1 MANQPVRTLPPAGA
15 IQDEREIEAV
25 LEVLRSGDLNIGE
38 NVARFEDEVSTVLGK
53 ELGVMVNSGSSAL
66 LLGIGLLDLEPGDEI
81 ITSVL
86 TFSTDVSSIIQ
97 LGLVPV
103 FVDVEPDTFQIDV
116 NRIPE
121 MIGPRTKAIMTPNLM
136 GNCPDWDVIRAIAD
150 EHGLKVI
157 EDSCDVLDTRLR
169 GTRIGARSD
178 ISLTSF
184 AISHSLTCAGNGGM
198 VAMDDPELHDKCLT
212 RRRWGRRSES
222 YLYGS
227 RKGQDTRWGPLDDG
241 TMYDQ
246 IFIFDD
252 LGYNFEPSELGAA
265 YGLVQLS
272 KLQEFNARRQH
283 AFNRY
288 NDLLV
293 NHTDKV
299 ILPRTTPELDTT
311 WMRYGFILRPE
322 SGYDRT
328 DVQNFLEDPQR
339 AIPHGVDR
347 QHPPPARLLQYR
359 APGSVRRLPQRRL
372 GDEPCAVHPH
382 PPRAG
387 VRRRR
392 VRGGHPLRVVRGLS
406 RPDDRGPGRRR
417 SQPPA
422 NCPMSK

>member
-1 MANQPVRTLPPAGA
+1 MEQQPIRTLPPAGA

-25 LEVLRSGDLNIGE
+25 MNVLRSGNLYIGE
-38 NVARFEDEVSTVLGK
+38 NVARFEDEVSTLMGK
-53 ELGVMVNSGSSAL
+53 ERGVMVNSGSSAL
-66 LLGIGLLDLEPGDEI
+66 LLAIGMLDLEPGDEI

-86 TFSTDVSSIIQ
+86 TFSTDVAPMVQ
-97 LGLVPV
+97 QGLVPV

-116 NRIPE
+116 SRIGE
-121 MIGPRTKAIMTPNLM
+121 MIGPRTKAILTPNLM

-169 GTRIGARSD
+169 GTRIGTRND
-178 ISLTSF
+178 ISVTSF

-227 RKGQDTRWGPLDDG
+227 RQGEETRWGPLDDG

-252 LGYNFEPSELGAA
+252 IGYNFEPSELGAA
-265 YGLVQLS
+265 YGLVQLT
-272 KLQEFNARRQH
+272 KLQEFNARRRH
-283 AFNRY
+283 ACDRY

-299 ILPRTTPELDTT
+299 ILPRTTPEVDTT

-328 DVQNFLEDPQR
+328 DVQNFLEDRNVQSR
-339 AIPHGVDR
+339 MIWTGNILR
-347 QHPPPARLLQYR
+347 QPGFSGIEHR
-359 APGSVRRLPQRRL
+359 APTDGFPNADLVMSHALSIPTHHGLGSDDIGYVVDTLTEL
-372 GDEPCAVHPH
+372 F
-382 PPRAG
+382 
-387 VRRRR
+387 
-392 VRGGHPLRVVRGLS
+392 GG
-406 RPDDRGPGRRR
+406 
-417 SQPPA
+417 
-422 NCPMSK
+422 

>member
-1 MANQPVRTLPPAGA
+1 MTDRPVRTLPPAGA

-25 LEVLRSGDLNIGE
+25 MNVLRSGDLFIGE
-38 NVARFEDEVSTVLGK
+38 NVARFEDEVSTILGK
-53 ELGVMVNSGSSAL
+53 ERGVMVNSGSSAL
-66 LLGIGLLDLEPGDEI
+66 LLAVGLLDLAPGDEI

-86 TFSTDVSSIIQ
+86 TFSTDVSSITQ
-97 LGLVPV
+97 QGLVPV

-121 MIGPRTKAIMTPNLM
+121 MIGPRTKAILTPNLM

-178 ISLTSF
+178 ISVTSF

-198 VAMDDPELHDKCLT
+198 VAMDDPEVHDKCLT

-227 RKGQDTRWGPLDDG
+227 RQGEETRWGPLDDG

-272 KLQEFNARRQH
+272 KLQEFNARRRH
-283 AFNRY
+283 ACDRY

-299 ILPRTTPELDTT
+299 ILPRTTPELETT

-328 DVQNFLEDPQR
+328 EVQNFLEDRNVQSR
-339 AIPHGVDR
+339 MIWTGNILR
-347 QHPPPARLLQYR
+347 QPGFSGIEHR
-359 APGSVRRLPQRRL
+359 APADGFPNADLVMSHALSIPTHHGLGSDDIGYVVDTLSEL
-372 GDEPCAVHPH
+372 F
-382 PPRAG
+382 
-387 VRRRR
+387 
-392 VRGGHPLRVVRGLS
+392 GG
-406 RPDDRGPGRRR
+406 
-417 SQPPA
+417 
-422 NCPMSK
+422 

>member
-1 MANQPVRTLPPAGA
+1 MEERHIRTLPPAGA

-25 LEVLRSGDLNIGE
+25 MAVLRSGNLNIGE
-38 NVARFEDEVSTVLGK
+38 NVARFEDEVSTILGK
-53 ELGVMVNSGSSAL
+53 KRGVMVNSGSSAL
-66 LLGIGLLDLEPGDEI
+66 LLAVGLLDLEPGDEV

-86 TFSTDVSSIIQ
+86 TFSTDVSSIVQ

-116 NRIPE
+116 NRIAE
-121 MIGPRTKAIMTPNLM
+121 MIGPRTKAILTPNLM

-150 EHGLKVI
+150 KHGLKVI

-169 GTRIGARSD
+169 GTRLGTRAD
-178 ISLTSF
+178 ISVTSF

-198 VAMDDPELHDKCLT
+198 VAMDDPEMHDKCLT

-227 RKGQDTRWGPLDDG
+227 RQGQDTRWGPLDDG

-252 LGYNFEPSELGAA
+252 MGYNFEPSELGAA

-272 KLQEFNARRQH
+272 KLQEFNARRRH
-283 AFNRY
+283 ACDRY
-288 NDLLV
+288 NDLMA

-299 ILPRTTPELDTT
+299 ILPRTTPDLETT

-322 SGYDRT
+322 SGHDRT
-328 DVQNFLEDPQR
+328 EVQNFLEDRNVQSR
-339 AIPHGVDR
+339 MVWTGNILR
-347 QHPPPARLLQYR
+347 QPGFANIDHR
-359 APGSVRRLPQRRL
+359 APADGFPNADLVMNQALCIPTHHGLGS
-372 GDEPCAVHPH
+372 
-382 PPRAG
+382 
-387 VRRRR
+387 
-392 VRGGHPLRVVRGLS
+392 
-406 RPDDRGPGRRR
+406 DDIGYVIDTLTDLFSG
-417 SQPPA
+417 
-422 NCPMSK
+422 

>member
-1 MANQPVRTLPPAGA
+1 MTDRPVRTLPPAGA

-25 LEVLRSGDLNIGE
+25 LEVLRSGNLNIGE
-38 NVARFEDEVSTVLGK
+38 NVARFEDEVSTILGK
-53 ELGVMVNSGSSAL
+53 ERGVMVNSGSSAL
-66 LLGIGLLDLEPGDEI
+66 LLAISLLDLEPGDEI

-86 TFSTDVSSIIQ
+86 TFSTDVSSIVQ

-103 FVDVEPDTFQIDV
+103 FVDVEPDTYQIDV
-116 NRIPE
+116 SRIAE

-198 VAMDDPELHDKCLT
+198 VAMDDAELHDKCLT

-227 RKGQDTRWGPLDDG
+227 RKGQDTRWGPLEDG

-272 KLQEFNARRQH
+272 KLEEFNARRRH
-283 AFNRY
+283 AFDRY

-322 SGYDRT
+322 SGFDRT
-328 DVQNFLEDPQR
+328 DVQNYLEDRNVQSR
-339 AIPHGVDR
+339 MVWTGNILR
-347 QHPPPARLLQYR
+347 QPGFSGIEHR
-359 APGSVRRLPQRRL
+359 APGD
-372 GDEPCAVHPH
+372 GFPH
-382 PPRAG
+382 ADLVMDNALCIPTHHGMGSDDVGYVVDTLAELF
-387 VRRRR
+387 
-392 VRGGHPLRVVRGLS
+392 GG
-406 RPDDRGPGRRR
+406 
-417 SQPPA
+417 
-422 NCPMSK
+422 

>member
-1 MANQPVRTLPPAGA
+1 MEERHIRTLPPAGA

-25 LEVLRSGDLNIGE
+25 MNVLRSGNLFIGE
-38 NVARFEDEVSTVLGK
+38 NVARFENEVSTLLGK
-53 ELGVMVNSGSSAL
+53 EHGVMVNSGSSAL
-66 LLGIGLLDLEPGDEI
+66 LLAVGLLDLEPGDEV

-86 TFSTDVSSIIQ
+86 TFSTDVSSIVQ
-97 LGLVPV
+97 QGLIPV

-136 GNCPDWDVIRAIAD
+136 GNCPDWDAIRAIAD

-157 EDSCDVLDTRLR
+157 EDSCDVLDTHQR
-169 GTRIGARSD
+169 GTRTGARSD

-227 RKGQDTRWGPLDDG
+227 RQGEETRWGPLDDG

-265 YGLVQLS
+265 YGLVQLT
-272 KLQEFNARRQH
+272 KLQEFNARRRH
-283 AFNRY
+283 ACDRY

-299 ILPRTTPELDTT
+299 ILPRTTPEVDTT
-311 WMRYGFILRPE
+311 WMRYGFILRPD

-328 DVQNFLEDPQR
+328 DVQNFLEDRNVQSR
-339 AIPHGVDR
+339 MIWTGNILR
-347 QHPPPARLLQYR
+347 QPGFSGIEHR
-359 APGSVRRLPQRRL
+359 APGDGFPNADLVMSHALSIPTHHGL
-372 GDEPCAVHPH
+372 GSDDIGYVVDTLTELF
-382 PPRAG
+382 
-387 VRRRR
+387 
-392 VRGGHPLRVVRGLS
+392 GG
-406 RPDDRGPGRRR
+406 
-417 SQPPA
+417 
-422 NCPMSK
+422 

>member
-1 MANQPVRTLPPAGA
+1 MENRPVRTLPPAGA

-25 LEVLRSGDLNIGE
+25 MAVLRSGNLAIGE

-53 ELGVMVNSGSSAL
+53 ERGVMVNSGSSAL
-66 LLGIGLLDLEPGDEI
+66 LLAIGLLDLEPGDEI

-86 TFSTDVSSIIQ
+86 TFSTDVAPMVQ

-116 NRIPE
+116 SRIPE

-136 GNCPDWDVIRAIAD
+136 GNCPDWDVIRALAD

-157 EDSCDVLDTRLR
+157 EDSCDVLDTHLR
-169 GTRIGARSD
+169 GTRIGTRSD
-178 ISLTSF
+178 ISVTSF

-198 VAMDDPELHDKCLT
+198 VALDDPELHDKCLT

-227 RKGQDTRWGPLDDG
+227 RQGEDTRWGPLDDG

-252 LGYNFEPSELGAA
+252 IGYNFEPSELGAA

-272 KLQEFNARRQH
+272 KLQEFNARRRY
-283 AFNRY
+283 ACDRY
-288 NDLLV
+288 NDFLV

-299 ILPRTTPELDTT
+299 ILPRTTPEVDTT

-322 SGYDRT
+322 AGYDRT
-328 DVQNFLEDPQR
+328 EVQNFLEDRNVQSR
-339 AIPHGVDR
+339 MIWTGNILR
-347 QHPPPARLLQYR
+347 QPGFAGIDHR
-359 APGSVRRLPQRRL
+359 APADGFPNADLVMSHALSIPTHHGLGSDDV
-372 GDEPCAVHPH
+372 GY
-382 PPRAG
+382 
-387 VRRRR
+387 
-392 VRGGHPLRVVRGLS
+392 VVETLS
-406 RPDDRGPGRRR
+406 ELFDG
-417 SQPPA
+417 
-422 NCPMSK
+422 